1 MQNEENPSRCF
12 ARLYRLYI
20 SKLAPTNSFNFKP
33 LQKFSTE
40 GVWYSKQPIGHK
52 TFSKMIANLC
62 SKAVIKG
69 FKTSHSLRAT
79 TASRLYHNGID
90 KQLIMERTG
99 HRSLDGVRL
108 YKRTNEEQQIAIS
121 RTLQK
126 STSTAT
132 KTSTEEIENKENVA
146 LTHLKMIKKHQYYQD
161 CNYTIAVT
169 SM

>member
-126 STSTAT
+126 STPTAT
-132 KTSTEEIENKENVA
+132 KHQRKKSKTK
-146 LTHLKMIKKHQYYQD
+146 KMLL
-161 CNYTIAVT
+161 
-169 SM
+169 